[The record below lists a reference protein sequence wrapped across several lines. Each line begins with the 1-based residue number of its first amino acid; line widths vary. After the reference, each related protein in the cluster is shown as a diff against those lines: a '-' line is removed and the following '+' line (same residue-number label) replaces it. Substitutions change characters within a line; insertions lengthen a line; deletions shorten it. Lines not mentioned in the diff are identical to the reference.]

1 MHHPS
6 RSSQQ
11 FRSSERVSRRSIT
24 RGAWLAAG
32 GPVACSAVACLAV
45 GCLPPVQG
53 ESREGAPA
61 GSFSQTPQ
69 TPPPMNVPP
78 SSGGAGTPTNP
89 GESPAP
95 AVDTSM
101 LQPEAASDQ
110 SALPAEPPLSAAE
123 LEQLGAFD
131 GLVRATEWNAATS
144 TLITETKVARA
155 YLEWKARF
163 FKSCDDGTV
172 YVLKNDYTGSE
183 QVASEGIA
191 YGMLL
196 AVGIGDRETFDGL
209 WQYYREHR
217 NGNGLMNWLYAPC
230 GGQEGGN
237 GASDADLDA
246 AMALV
251 LADGRW
257 GGLAEDARTLVA
269 AIGTHE
275 TQICG
280 NGEIVLKPGDAW
292 GGCDGTVN
300 PSYFSPAYYRRF
312 ALLQTDRAEFWNQ
325 FTTDTYEM
333 LAGMQDQAGGLLP
346 DWGFGD
352 GRAEGGDRGQY
363 GYEAVRAPWR
373 IALDLAW
380 SGSNEPRAFLQRMS
394 ETVDARG
401 GIAAMA
407 DQESFEDKRNSAFL
421 GSLSLSAAAVDEAK
435 LDAYVREW
443 ETYEEL
449 DDQWY
454 YQASLR
460 VLFLMTAGG
469 YFPLSFD

>member
-1 MHHPS
+1 MGFVP
-6 RSSQQ
+6 
-11 FRSSERVSRRSIT
+11 
-24 RGAWLAAG
+24 GCLAA
-32 GPVACSAVACLAV
+32 CLVV

-53 ESREGAPA
+53 ESSEGAPA
-61 GSFSQTPQ
+61 GPFSQ
-69 TPPPMNVPP
+69 PPP
-78 SSGGAGTPTNP
+78 
-89 GESPAP
+89 SPAP
-95 AVDTSM
+95 MNAPATDVATPGGTGENAQPALDTST
-101 LQPEAASDQ
+101 LSPVVPADDN
-110 SALPAEPPLSAAE
+110 ALPEDLPLSAAE
-123 LEQLGAFD
+123 LEQLRPFD
-131 GLVRATEWNAATS
+131 GLVRATEWNAAAS
-144 TLITETKVARA
+144 TLISETKVARA

-230 GGQEGGN
+230 GGQQGGN

-246 AMALV
+246 AMALI
-251 LADGRW
+251 LADNRW
-257 GGLAEDARTLVA
+257 GGLVEDARTLVA

-275 TQICG
+275 TQICD

-292 GGCDGTVN
+292 GGCGGDTVN

-312 ALLQTDRAEFWNQ
+312 ALLQTDRADFWNQ

-333 LAGMQDQAGGLLP
+333 LAGMQEQAGGLLP

-352 GRAEGGDRGQY
+352 GRADDGDRGQY

-380 SGSNEPRAFLQRMS
+380 SGSDQPRTFLKRMS
-394 ETVDARG
+394 ETIDARG

-421 GSLSLSAAAVDEAK
+421 GSLSLSAVAVDQAK
-435 LDAYVREW
+435 FDAYVREW

-469 YFPLSFD
+469 YFPVSFD

>member
-1 MHHPS
+1 MRVMSLEHCRENAMQNHL
-6 RSSQQ
+6 RSM
-11 FRSSERVSRRSIT
+11 
-24 RGAWLAAG
+24 AAT
-32 GPVACSAVACLAV
+32 CSAACFAVA
-45 GCLPPVQG
+45 CLPPVQG
-53 ESREGAPA
+53 EASDGAPVS
-61 GSFSQTPQ
+61 SFGQ
-69 TPPPMNVPP
+69 TPPSPPPSNVPVTN
-78 SSGGAGTPTNP
+78 GAGGTQGDT
-89 GESPAP
+89 GESAVPAI
-95 AVDTSM
+95 DI
-101 LQPEAASDQ
+101 
-110 SALPAEPPLSAAE
+110 SALEPEVPAEESLPEEPPLSPAE
-123 LEQLGAFD
+123 LAELGAFD
-131 GLVRATEWNAATS
+131 GLVRATEWNAAAS

-163 FKSCDDGTV
+163 FKSCGDGTV

-196 AVGIGDRETFDGL
+196 TVGIGDREAFDGL

-230 GGQEGGN
+230 GGEQGGN

-251 LADGRW
+251 LADSRW
-257 GGLAEDARTLVA
+257 GGLAEDARALIA
-269 AIGTHE
+269 AVGTHE
-275 TQICG
+275 TQTCG

-312 ALLQTDRAEFWNQ
+312 ALIQTDRADFWNQ

-352 GRAEGGDRGQY
+352 GRAESGDRGQY

-380 SGSNEPRAFLQRMS
+380 SGSNEPRAFLKRMS
-394 ETVDARG
+394 ETIDARG

-407 DQESFEDKRNSAFL
+407 DDESFEDKRNSAFL
-421 GSLSLSAAAVDEAK
+421 GSLSLSAVAVDDTK
-435 LDAYVREW
+435 FDAYVREW

-469 YFPLSFD
+469 YFPVSFD

>member
-1 MHHPS
+1 MA
-6 RSSQQ
+6 
-11 FRSSERVSRRSIT
+11 
-24 RGAWLAAG
+24 RGSWLAAG
-32 GPVACSAVACLAV
+32 GFAAVSFAV
-45 GCLPPVQG
+45 SCLPPVQG
-53 ESREGAPA
+53 EASEGGPVMPF
-61 GSFSQTPQ
+61 GQM
-69 TPPPMNVPP
+69 PP
-78 SSGGAGTPTNP
+78 
-89 GESPAP
+89 SPAP
-95 AVDTSM
+95 ANAAATNGAGDNTGNTTENAAPPVDSSG
-101 LQPEAASDQ
+101 LGLAPASDQ
-110 SALPAEPPLSAAE
+110 NALPEEPPLSAAE
-123 LEQLGAFD
+123 LAQLEAFD

-144 TLITETKVARA
+144 KLITETKVARA
-155 YLEWKARF
+155 YLEWKERF
-163 FKSCDDGTV
+163 FKSCDDGSV

-217 NGNGLMNWLYAPC
+217 NGNGLMHWLHAPC
-230 GGQEGGN
+230 GGQEGPN

-246 AMALV
+246 AMALI
-251 LADGRW
+251 LADSRW

-275 TQICG
+275 TQICD

-292 GGCDGTVN
+292 GGCDGRVN

-312 ALLQTDRAEFWNQ
+312 ALIQTDRADFWNQ

-346 DWGFGD
+346 DWGSGD
-352 GRAEGGDRGQY
+352 GRAEGGDSGQY

-380 SGSNEPRAFLQRMS
+380 SGSNEPRAFLKRMS
-394 ETVDARG
+394 ETIDARG
-401 GIAAMA
+401 GIASMA
-407 DQESFEDKRNSAFL
+407 DQETFEDKRNSAFL
-421 GSLSLSAAAVDEAK
+421 GSLSLSAVAVDETK
-435 LDAYVREW
+435 FDAYVREW

-469 YFPLSFD
+469 YFPVSFD

>member
-1 MHHPS
+1 MHNQL
-6 RSSQQ
+6 RSSQL
-11 FRSSERVSRRSIT
+11 RSYEEVGRRSMT
-24 RGAWLAAG
+24 RGSWLVLRGIAAG
-32 GPVACSAVACLAV
+32 CFAVA
-45 GCLPPVQG
+45 CLPPVQG
-53 ESREGAPA
+53 EPSEGAPV
-61 GSFSQTPQ
+61 SPFNQ
-69 TPPPMNVPP
+69 TPPSPAAMDAP
-78 SSGGAGTPTNP
+78 ATNGDAQGSL
-89 GESPAP
+89 GEGPAP
-95 AVDTSM
+95 AVDTST
-101 LQPEAASDQ
+101 LQPATTD
-110 SALPAEPPLSAAE
+110 ALPEEPPLSAAE
-123 LEQLGAFD
+123 LAELGAFG
-131 GLVRATEWNAATS
+131 GLVRATEWNAAAS
-144 TLITETKVARA
+144 TLISDTKVSRA

-196 AVGIGDRETFDGL
+196 AVGIGDREAFDGL
-209 WQYYREHR
+209 WRYYREHR

-230 GGQEGGN
+230 GGQQGGN

-251 LADGRW
+251 LADSRW
-257 GGLAEDARTLVA
+257 GGFGEDARELVA

-312 ALLQTDRAEFWNQ
+312 ALVQTDRADFWNQ
-325 FTTDTYEM
+325 LTTDTYEM
-333 LAGMQDQAGGLLP
+333 LAGMQEQAGGLLP

-352 GRAEGGDRGQY
+352 GRAEDGDRGQY

-373 IALDLAW
+373 VALDLAW
-380 SGSNEPRAFLQRMS
+380 SGSDQPRAFLKRMS
-394 ETVDARG
+394 ETIDARG

-421 GSLSLSAAAVDEAK
+421 GSLSLTAVAVDQAK
-435 LDAYVREW
+435 FDAYVREW

-469 YFPLSFD
+469 YFPVSFD